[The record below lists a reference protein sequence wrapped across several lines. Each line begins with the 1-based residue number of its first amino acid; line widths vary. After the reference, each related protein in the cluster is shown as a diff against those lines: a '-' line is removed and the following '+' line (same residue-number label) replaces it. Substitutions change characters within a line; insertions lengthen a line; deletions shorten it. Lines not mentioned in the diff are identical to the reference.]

1 MALVFFCRVKIK
13 WKRRGNMLYTPQ
25 RFLKVLLGLFIFSVG
40 IVLTINAS
48 LGVSPWD
55 VFHQG
60 VSRTVG
66 ITIGQANIIMGFLII
81 LLDIYLGQAIGW
93 ATVMNMLS
101 IGTFIDIL
109 MLNNLIP
116 VAQTP
121 AVGLIMIIAGVAIQA
136 IGFSVYIS
144 QGIGAGPRDGL
155 MVVLTKRTG
164 KSVRLIK
171 SVIEATAVTIGII
184 LGGSF
189 GMGTIIMAFF
199 GGIIFQATF
208 RMIRFKVEK
217 VEHRFIQDDLK
228 ALKNRA

>member
-1 MALVFFCRVKIK
+1 MV
-13 WKRRGNMLYTPQ
+13 YTPK
-25 RFLKVLLGLFIFSVG
+25 RLLKVVVGLFIFAVG

-66 ITIGQANIIMGFLII
+66 ITIGQTHIIMGFLII
-81 LLDIYLGQAIGW
+81 ILDIYLGQAIGW
-93 ATVMNMLS
+93 ATIMNMLL

-109 MLNNLIP
+109 MLNNLVP

-121 AVGLIMIIAGVAIQA
+121 TIGLIMIIAGIAVQGL
-136 IGFSVYIS
+136 GFSVYIS

-155 MVVLTKRTG
+155 MVVLTRRTG
-164 KSVRLIK
+164 KSVRFIK
-171 SVIEATAVTIGII
+171 SAIEASVVTIGII

-189 GMGTIIMAFF
+189 GIGTIIMAFF
-199 GGIIFQATF
+199 GGVIFQRLF
-208 RMIRFKVEK
+208 RLINFRVEK

-228 ALKNRA
+228 AIKNRV

>member
-1 MALVFFCRVKIK
+1 MV
-13 WKRRGNMLYTPQ
+13 YTPQ
-25 RFLKVLLGLFIFSVG
+25 RLFKVVVGLFIFAVG

-66 ITIGQANIIMGFLII
+66 ITIGQTHVIMGFLII

-93 ATVMNMLS
+93 ATIMNMLL

-116 VAQTP
+116 IAQAP
-121 AVGLIMIIAGVAIQA
+121 GIGLIMIVAGIAVQA
-136 IGFSVYIS
+136 LGFSVYIS

-155 MVVLTKRTG
+155 MVVLTRRTG
-164 KSVRLIK
+164 KSVRFIK
-171 SVIEATAVTIGII
+171 SAIEASVVTIGII

-189 GMGTIIMAFF
+189 GIGTIIMAFF
-199 GGIIFQATF
+199 GGIIFQRLF
-208 RMIRFKVEK
+208 RLINFRVEK
-217 VEHRFIQDDLK
+217 VEHRFIQDDLREI
-228 ALKNRA
+228 KNRA

>member
-1 MALVFFCRVKIK
+1 LKIK
-13 WKRRGNMLYTPQ
+13 WKRRGKMVYTPK
-25 RFLKVLLGLFIFSVG
+25 RLLKVVVGLFIFAVG

-66 ITIGQANIIMGFLII
+66 ITIGQTHIIMGFLII
-81 LLDIYLGQAIGW
+81 ILDIYLGQAIGW
-93 ATVMNMLS
+93 ATIMNMLL

-109 MLNNLIP
+109 MLNNLVP

-121 AVGLIMIIAGVAIQA
+121 TIGLIMILAGIAVQGL
-136 IGFSVYIS
+136 GFSVYIS

-155 MVVLTKRTG
+155 MVVLTRRTG
-164 KSVRLIK
+164 KSVRFIK
-171 SVIEATAVTIGII
+171 SAIEASVVTIGII

-189 GMGTIIMAFF
+189 GIGTIIMAFF
-199 GGIIFQATF
+199 GGVIFQRLF
-208 RMIRFKVEK
+208 RLINFRVEK

-228 ALKNRA
+228 AIKNRV

>member
-1 MALVFFCRVKIK
+1 MV
-13 WKRRGNMLYTPQ
+13 YTPQ
-25 RFLKVLLGLFIFSVG
+25 RLFKVVVGLFLFALG
-40 IVLTINAS
+40 IVFTINAS

-93 ATVMNMLS
+93 ATIMNMLL

-109 MLNNLIP
+109 MLNNLVP
-116 VAQTP
+116 VAQSP
-121 AVGLIMIIAGVAIQA
+121 AIGLIMIVTGVAIQA

-164 KSVRLIK
+164 KSVRFIK
-171 SVIEATAVTIGII
+171 SAIEASVVTIGII
-184 LGGSF
+184 VGGSF
-189 GMGTIIMAFF
+189 GIGTIIMAFF
-199 GGIIFQATF
+199 GGLIFQLLF
-208 RMIRFKVEK
+208 RLINFRVDK

-228 ALKNRA
+228 EIKNRA

>member
-1 MALVFFCRVKIK
+1 MV
-13 WKRRGNMLYTPQ
+13 YTPQ
-25 RFLKVLLGLFIFSVG
+25 RLFKVVVGLFLFALG
-40 IVLTINAS
+40 IVFTINAS

-93 ATVMNMLS
+93 ATIMNMLL

-109 MLNNLIP
+109 MLNNLVP
-116 VAQTP
+116 VAQSP
-121 AVGLIMIIAGVAIQA
+121 AIGLIMIVTGVAIQA

-171 SVIEATAVTIGII
+171 SMIEATAVTIGII

-189 GMGTIIMAFF
+189 GIGTIIMAFF
-199 GGIIFQATF
+199 GGLIFQLLF
-208 RMIRFKVEK
+208 RLINFRVDK

-228 ALKNRA
+228 AMKNRA

>member
-1 MALVFFCRVKIK
+1 MV
-13 WKRRGNMLYTPQ
+13 YTPQ
-25 RFLKVLLGLFIFSVG
+25 RLFKVVVGLFIFAVG

-48 LGVSPWD
+48 MGVSPWD

-66 ITIGQANIIMGFLII
+66 ITIGQAHIIMGFLII

-93 ATVMNMLS
+93 ATIMNMLL
-101 IGTFIDIL
+101 IGTFIDVI
-109 MLNNLIP
+109 MLNELVP

-121 AVGLIMIIAGVAIQA
+121 LIGLAMIIAGIAVQGL
-136 IGFSVYIS
+136 GFAAYIS

-171 SVIEATAVTIGII
+171 SLIEATVVTIGII

-189 GMGTIIMAFF
+189 GIGTIIMAFF

-208 RMIRFKVEK
+208 RLIRFRVEN

-228 ALKNRA
+228 AMKNRV

>member
-1 MALVFFCRVKIK
+1 MV
-13 WKRRGNMLYTPQ
+13 YTPQ
-25 RFLKVLLGLFIFSVG
+25 RLFKVVVGLFLFALG
-40 IVLTINAS
+40 IVFTINAS

-93 ATVMNMLS
+93 ATIMNMLL

-109 MLNNLIP
+109 MLNNLVP
-116 VAQTP
+116 VAQSP
-121 AVGLIMIIAGVAIQA
+121 AIGLIMIVTGVAIQA

-164 KSVRLIK
+164 KSVRFIK
-171 SVIEATAVTIGII
+171 SAIEASVVTIGII
-184 LGGSF
+184 VGGSF
-189 GMGTIIMAFF
+189 GIGTIIMAFF
-199 GGIIFQATF
+199 GGLIFQLLF
-208 RMIRFKVEK
+208 RLINFRVDK

-228 ALKNRA
+228 AMKNRA

>member
-1 MALVFFCRVKIK
+1 MV
-13 WKRRGNMLYTPQ
+13 YTPQ
-25 RFLKVLLGLFIFSVG
+25 RLFKVVVGLFLFALG
-40 IVLTINAS
+40 IVFTINAS

-93 ATVMNMLS
+93 ATIMNMLL

-109 MLNNLIP
+109 MLNNLVP
-116 VAQTP
+116 VAQSP
-121 AVGLIMIIAGVAIQA
+121 AIGLIMIVTGVAIQA

-164 KSVRLIK
+164 KSVRFIK
-171 SVIEATAVTIGII
+171 SAIEASVVTIGII

-189 GMGTIIMAFF
+189 GIGTIIMAFF
-199 GGIIFQATF
+199 GGIIFQRLFKLINF
-208 RMIRFKVEK
+208 RVEK

-228 ALKNRA
+228 EIKNRA

>member
-1 MALVFFCRVKIK
+1 MV
-13 WKRRGNMLYTPQ
+13 YTPQ
-25 RFLKVLLGLFIFSVG
+25 RLFKVVAGLFLFAVG

-66 ITIGQANIIMGFLII
+66 ITIGQAHIIMGFLII

-93 ATVMNMLS
+93 ATIMNMLL
-101 IGTFIDIL
+101 IGTFIDII

-116 VAQTP
+116 LSQTP
-121 AVGLIMIIAGVAIQA
+121 FIGLFMIISGIAVQGL
-136 IGFSVYIS
+136 GFSVYIS

-171 SVIEATAVTIGII
+171 SLIEDTALTIGII

-189 GMGTIIMAFF
+189 GIGTIIMAFF

-208 RMIRFKVEK
+208 KLIRFRVEK

-228 ALKNRA
+228 ALKDRV

>member
-1 MALVFFCRVKIK
+1 MV
-13 WKRRGNMLYTPQ
+13 YTPQ
-25 RFLKVLLGLFIFSVG
+25 RLFKVVVGLFLFALG
-40 IVLTINAS
+40 IVFTINAS

-93 ATVMNMLS
+93 ATIMNMLL

-109 MLNNLIP
+109 MLNNLVP
-116 VAQTP
+116 VAQSP
-121 AVGLIMIIAGVAIQA
+121 AIGLIMIVTGVAIQA

-164 KSVRLIK
+164 KSVRFIK
-171 SVIEATAVTIGII
+171 SAIEASVVTIGII
-184 LGGSF
+184 VGGSF
-189 GMGTIIMAFF
+189 GIGTIIMAFF
-199 GGIIFQATF
+199 GGIIFQLLF
-208 RMIRFKVEK
+208 RLINFRVDK

-228 ALKNRA
+228 EIKNRA

>member
-1 MALVFFCRVKIK
+1 MV
-13 WKRRGNMLYTPQ
+13 YTPQ
-25 RFLKVLLGLFIFSVG
+25 RLFKVVAGLFLFAVG

-66 ITIGQANIIMGFLII
+66 ITIGQAHIIMGFLII

-93 ATVMNMLS
+93 ATIMNMLL
-101 IGTFIDIL
+101 IGTFIDII

-116 VAQTP
+116 VSQTP
-121 AVGLIMIIAGVAIQA
+121 LIGLFMIIAGIAVQGL
-136 IGFSVYIS
+136 GFSVYIS

-171 SVIEATAVTIGII
+171 SLIEATAVTIGII

-189 GMGTIIMAFF
+189 GIGTIIMAFF

-208 RMIRFKVEK
+208 KLIRFRVEK

-228 ALKNRA
+228 ALKNRV

>member
-1 MALVFFCRVKIK
+1 MV
-13 WKRRGNMLYTPQ
+13 YTPQ
-25 RFLKVLLGLFIFSVG
+25 RLFKVVAGLFLFAVG

-66 ITIGQANIIMGFLII
+66 ITIGQAHIIMGFLII

-93 ATVMNMLS
+93 ATIMNMLL
-101 IGTFIDIL
+101 IGTFIDII

-116 VAQTP
+116 LSQTP
-121 AVGLIMIIAGVAIQA
+121 LIGLFMIIAGIAVQGL
-136 IGFSVYIS
+136 GFSVYIS

-171 SVIEATAVTIGII
+171 SLIEATAVTIGII

-189 GMGTIIMAFF
+189 GIGTIIMAFF

-208 RMIRFKVEK
+208 KLIRFRVEK

-228 ALKNRA
+228 ALKDRV

>member
-1 MALVFFCRVKIK
+1 MV
-13 WKRRGNMLYTPQ
+13 YTPQ
-25 RFLKVLLGLFIFSVG
+25 RLFKVVVGLFMFALG
-40 IVLTINAS
+40 IVFTINAS

-93 ATVMNMLS
+93 ATIMNMLL

-116 VAQTP
+116 VAQSP
-121 AVGLIMIIAGVAIQA
+121 AIGLIMIVTGVAIQA

-171 SVIEATAVTIGII
+171 SMIEATAVTIGII

-189 GMGTIIMAFF
+189 GIGTIIMAFF
-199 GGIIFQATF
+199 GGLIFQLLF
-208 RMIRFKVEK
+208 RLINFRVDK

-228 ALKNRA
+228 AMKNRA

>member
-1 MALVFFCRVKIK
+1 MV
-13 WKRRGNMLYTPQ
+13 YTPQ
-25 RFLKVLLGLFIFSVG
+25 RLFKVVVGLFLFALG
-40 IVLTINAS
+40 IVFTINAS

-93 ATVMNMLS
+93 ATIMNMLL

-109 MLNNLIP
+109 MLNNLVP
-116 VAQTP
+116 VAQSP
-121 AVGLIMIIAGVAIQA
+121 AIGLIMIVTGVAIQA

-164 KSVRLIK
+164 KSVRFIK
-171 SVIEATAVTIGII
+171 SAIEASVVTIGII
-184 LGGSF
+184 VGGSF
-189 GMGTIIMAFF
+189 GIGTIIMAFF
-199 GGIIFQATF
+199 GGIIFQRLFKLINF
-208 RMIRFKVEK
+208 RVEK

-228 ALKNRA
+228 EIKNRA

>member
-1 MALVFFCRVKIK
+1 MV
-13 WKRRGNMLYTPQ
+13 YTPK
-25 RFLKVLLGLFIFSVG
+25 RLLKVVVGLFIFAVG

-66 ITIGQANIIMGFLII
+66 ITIGQTHIIMGFLII
-81 LLDIYLGQAIGW
+81 ILDIYLGQAIGW
-93 ATVMNMLS
+93 ATIMNMLL

-109 MLNNLIP
+109 MLNNLVP

-121 AVGLIMIIAGVAIQA
+121 TIGLIMILAGIAVQGL
-136 IGFSVYIS
+136 GFSVYIS

-155 MVVLTKRTG
+155 MVVLTRRTG
-164 KSVRLIK
+164 KSVRFIK
-171 SVIEATAVTIGII
+171 SAIEASVVTIGII

-189 GMGTIIMAFF
+189 GIGTIIMAFF
-199 GGIIFQATF
+199 GGVIFQRLF
-208 RMIRFKVEK
+208 RLINFRVEK

-228 ALKNRA
+228 AIKNRV

>member
-1 MALVFFCRVKIK
+1 MV
-13 WKRRGNMLYTPQ
+13 YTPQ
-25 RFLKVLLGLFIFSVG
+25 RLFKVVAGLFLFAVG

-66 ITIGQANIIMGFLII
+66 ITIGQAHIIMGFLII

-93 ATVMNMLS
+93 ATIMNMLL
-101 IGTFIDIL
+101 IGTFIDII

-116 VAQTP
+116 LSQTP
-121 AVGLIMIIAGVAIQA
+121 LIGLFMIIAGIAVQGL
-136 IGFSVYIS
+136 GFSVYIS

-171 SVIEATAVTIGII
+171 SLIEATAVTIGII

-189 GMGTIIMAFF
+189 GIGTIIMAFF

-208 RMIRFKVEK
+208 KLIRFRVEK

-228 ALKNRA
+228 ALKNRV

>member
-1 MALVFFCRVKIK
+1 MV
-13 WKRRGNMLYTPQ
+13 YTPQ
-25 RFLKVLLGLFIFSVG
+25 RLFKVVVGLFLFALG
-40 IVLTINAS
+40 IVFTINAS

-93 ATVMNMLS
+93 ATIMNMLL

-109 MLNNLIP
+109 MLNNLVP
-116 VAQTP
+116 VAQSP
-121 AVGLIMIIAGVAIQA
+121 AIGLIMIVTGVAIQA

-164 KSVRLIK
+164 KSVRFIK
-171 SVIEATAVTIGII
+171 SAIEASVVTIGII

-189 GMGTIIMAFF
+189 GIGTIIMAFF
-199 GGIIFQATF
+199 GGLIFQLLF
-208 RMIRFKVEK
+208 RLINFRVDK

-228 ALKNRA
+228 AMKNRA